1 MAAVALSFL
10 INIYFHVEDKNTGHR
25 RQIREEFIATTLA
38 NMNVGTGALGHM
50 YVSSVANFYIAGS
63 AWELAFAG

>member
-10 INIYFHVEDKNTGHR
+10 INIYFHVEDKKTAHR

-50 YVSSVANFYIAGS
+50 YVPLVNSDLIPRLRSGACVF
-63 AWELAFAG
+63 